1 MRTIAVMNQK
11 GGCGKTTTTVNL
23 ADALATDGF
32 RVLLVDLD
40 PQSHAT
46 LAAGLD
52 PEDDERGNLYDVLAA
67 VPEGEDDLEAIIV
80 NVGENLDVAPSS
92 IVLSAL
98 EQKLASE
105 RADSRTLRLATAIK
119 ALPPRYDFVLFD
131 CPPNTGLLTFSA
143 LRAATEVIIPL
154 ETSSFALDGAKK
166 LLETI
171 EILSQRTGVRPT
183 VRILPSLYDGRTRFA
198 RQTLG
203 EIRELY
209 KDYCFDSI
217 IRINVKLRE
226 AAARGI
232 PVGRYAPGSN
242 GALDFA
248 SLAIEVEA
256 ARSWETETSVLQVHD
271 HPVSI
276 GERSPLAPFASIT
289 T

>member
-1 MRTIAVMNQK
+1 
-11 GGCGKTTTTVNL
+11 L

-32 RVLLVDLD
+32 RVLLIDLD

-46 LAAGLD
+46 LASGLD
-52 PEDDERGNLYDVLAA
+52 PEDDEGGNLYDVLA
-67 VPEGEDDLEAIIV
+67 VPEGEGNLEAIIV
-80 NVGENLDVAPSS
+80 NVGKNLDVAPSS

-105 RADSRTLRLATAIK
+105 RADSRTLRLATAVK
-119 ALPPRYDFVLFD
+119 ALGPRYDFVLFD

-143 LRAATEVIIPL
+143 LRAASEVIIPL

-171 EILSQRTGVRPT
+171 EILSQRTGLRLT
-183 VRILPSLYDGRTRFA
+183 VRILPSLYDGRTRFS

-203 EIRELY
+203 EIREQY
-209 KDYCFDSI
+209 KDYCFDTI

-232 PVGRYAPGSN
+232 PIGRYAPRSN
-242 GALDFA
+242 GAIDFA
-248 SLAIEVEA
+248 ALAIEIEA
-256 ARSWETETSVLQVHD
+256 PRIWESETSVLQVHD

-276 GERSPLAPFASIT
+276 GERSVLAPFASIT
-289 T
+289 S